1 MPNSYAKR
9 LLDLNDEAVD
19 RLCGTDLE
27 GWLPAVLK
35 RFSRANPKVL
45 IEVQVGLGA
54 QLIEK
59 TLKGD
64 LDIALVWGDGGDALH
79 AQRVGEMPIHWVG
92 PPDWPGLA
100 SLGREPLPLAAFAP
114 PCTFRSAAVAALDE
128 GGVPWRLVHEP
139 QPVGPLGRGRR
150 GPRHHR
156 ANGRQPADHVALAR
170 SHLDRPAGTAERSAD
185 APSGGSRAGTRRR
198 AAQRDLPRDNPGA
211 RHVSALGPSFLSRPV
226 RSSPVGPKETFVE
239 TDAQSRKTVRGRV
252 PDAAEPAQ

>member
-27 GWLPAVLK
+27 GWARLGLAQDFTESWLPAVLK

-79 AQRVGEMPIHWVG
+79 AQRVGEMPIRWVG

-156 ANGRQPADHVALAR
+156 ANGRQPADRVARAR
-170 SHLDRPAGTAERSAD
+170 SHFDRPAGTAERSAD
-185 APSGGSRAGTRRR
+185 APSGGSRA
-198 AAQRDLPRDNPGA
+198 
-211 RHVSALGPSFLSRPV
+211 SALTPTNEPHA
-226 RSSPVGPKETFVE
+226 RSLNV
-239 TDAQSRKTVRGRV
+239 
-252 PDAAEPAQ
+252 